1 MKAKNMYQLIDRAY
15 HRNKS
20 FIING
25 EKISVCPIFFL
36 RNDLGR
42 CRECSYSIDNLRSE
56 LEADYNRTSIKSILL
71 EKKLLEFLLKI

>member
-1 MKAKNMYQLIDRAY
+1 MNAKNMYHLLDRAY

-25 EKISVCPIFFL
+25 EKISVCQIFFL
-36 RNDLGR
+36 KNDLR
-42 CRECSYSIDNLRSE
+42 LCRERGLSIDDLRSG
-56 LEADYNRTSIKSILL
+56 LESDYNRNFIKNIL

>member
-25 EKISVCPIFFL
+25 EKISTTLISFL
-36 RNDLGR
+36 RNDLR
-42 CRECSYSIDNLRSE
+42 LCRERGVSIDGLRNE
-56 LEADYNRTSIKSILL
+56 LETDYNKTSMN
-71 EKKLLEFLLKI
+71 FY